1 MYSNI
6 KVQGI
11 YIFFSW
17 GGGWGGKNLKISKLF
32 FLLLYYSVVW
42 GQRMSK
48 LVGSK
53 KGMWV
58 QGSLDQQR
66 TLIWT
71 RFKIKWQIDM
81 RIESPLKSQASCPHE
96 DQMMILFTRG
106 HPVYPLICFTTH
118 KTRPCVIVTGTQGY
132 HYSAIINAYFVTDL
146 IQTKSLGHCVVN
158 ILTILTILWVFI
170 WLMN

>member
-11 YIFFSW
+11 YSFFFP
-17 GGGWGGKNLKISKLF
+17 GVGVEVERISKSRNSSFYCCIIQLF
-32 FLLLYYSVVW
+32 EGRGWVNWQGHWL
-42 GQRMSK
+42 
-48 LVGSK
+48 K
-53 KGMWV
+53 KKKKKKM
-58 QGSLDQQR
+58 
-66 TLIWT
+66 IWT

-146 IQTKSLGHCVVN
+146 IQTKILGHCVVN
-158 ILTILTILWVFI
+158 ILTILILWVLI

>member
-11 YIFFSW
+11 YSFFFAW

-48 LVGSK
+48 LA
-53 KGMWV
+53 
-58 QGSLDQQR
+58 GSLVKKKKM
-66 TLIWT
+66 IWT

-118 KTRPCVIVTGTQGY
+118 KTRPRVIVTGTQGY